1 MACVRREVSGM
12 LYADDAG
19 TAPSSAEG
27 LDKMMKVIVTIFG
40 GTGLTVCDRKTE
52 TMLLRTSGQTSLAPP
67 LFIEAAGQRYRQANQ
82 LLYVGADIHESADLS
97 FEIEWRIRVMWACFK
112 RFGPELYDRT
122 TAPINLKVP
131 ILKAEVIANLLY
143 GCVTWTLS
151 AQHFASLRSAHHQ
164 VLLRVIG
171 FQRQQRTD

>member
-1 MACVRREVSGM
+1 M
-12 LYADDAG
+12 
-19 TAPSSAEG
+19 
-27 LDKMMKVIVTIFG
+27 
-40 GTGLTVCDRKTE
+40 
-52 TMLLRTSGQTSLAPP
+52 SLAPP
-67 LFIEAAGQRYRQANQ
+67 VVIETAGQRYRQTIQ
-82 LLYVGADIHESADLS
+82 FLYMADVIHESADLS
-97 FEIEWRIRVMWACFK
+97 SEIERRIRLIWVCFK